1 MEAILAIL
9 SQRFPDLEEK
19 TSKSKQNRTKS
30 YGEVSGEGHQ
40 IMRALGVNQ
49 NSKVMGQTAK
59 Q

>member
-9 SQRFPDLEEK
+9 SQRFPHLKEK

-40 IMRALGVNQ
+40 NMRAMRVNQ
-49 NSKVMGQTAK
+49 NSKVMGQTVK

>member
-1 MEAILAIL
+1 MEAIL